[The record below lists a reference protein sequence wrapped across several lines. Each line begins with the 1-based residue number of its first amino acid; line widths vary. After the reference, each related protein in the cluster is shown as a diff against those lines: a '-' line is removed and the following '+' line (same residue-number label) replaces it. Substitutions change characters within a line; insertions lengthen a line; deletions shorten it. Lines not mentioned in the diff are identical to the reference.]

1 MALKIDTFSNQ
12 VGGFSFFKAVGHPL
26 AAEALDGLLARLA
39 DAGPVAL
46 YDPMGHLGTL
56 AELHDLSRLTVAG
69 VFVQA
74 VERIGEPVLGHA
86 ARPVTDLPD
95 CPARSVLVVGFDAA
109 RAADHIRHLLPA
121 GAEIVTLDAAR
132 LPDAML
138 SNRRRYLDP
147 LNFATNH
154 ALLRDQAGR
163 HTRLVTANYWT
174 GYGGSGLRLWLRLFD
189 ADGAVLATW
198 EQALADAGADGP
210 CGIVIDSAEVRQRFG
225 LGDFAGTLFIHAI
238 GARGHD
244 VVKYAVDTYGDAEDE
259 LSCTHD
265 ANAWPADLY
274 AGLPAPQDGER
285 VTLWLQ
291 NAHPTPVPAG
301 AIGLNLMG
309 RDDVRPFD
317 AAIPGF
323 GCRALDPADL
333 FPDVRW
339 PAQFELQAGKHVV
352 RPRYEIRAGNR
363 RSRIAHVNVERVDLK
378 PDPRIAA
385 AAAHLGKGWI
395 LPAPVLPLDRYRSFA
410 LPTPMSTAQDR
421 LPVQAV
427 VYDADGSEAARHRF
441 GVLARSDSVA
451 IEAGALLNG
460 AGLAAGYGHIELTYD
475 LEAGA
480 DGTPDG
486 WGPDGWLHGLFRYE
500 DRETGHAAD
509 TSFGAHVFNGVLTFR
524 GEPQSY
530 GGPPPGLS
538 TRLFLRLGHDLARV
552 DTLCHLIYPAS
563 TPWHAASQTELVL
576 TAADGVE
583 VARAP
588 LAIACGGSRLWR
600 ATEVFAAGDLAKA
613 AGGGYVLIRDT
624 TCRLFGYHGLI
635 RDGAAFSLDHMF
647 GF

>member
-26 AAEALDGLLARLA
+26 TAEALDGLLARLA
-39 DAGPVAL
+39 ETGPVAL

-56 AELHDLSRLTVAG
+56 AELHDLSRLSVAG
-69 VFVQA
+69 IFVQA
-74 VERIGEPVLGHA
+74 IERIGEDILGHR
-86 ARPVTDLPD
+86 ARPVTELPD
-95 CPARSVLVVGFDAA
+95 CQARTVLIVGFDAGRVA
-109 RAADHIRHLLPA
+109 EHIRHLAPA
-121 GAEIVTLDAAR
+121 GAELATLDAAR

-138 SNRRRYLDP
+138 SNPRKYLDP

-154 ALLRDQAGR
+154 AFLRDEAGR

-174 GYGGSGLRLWLRLFD
+174 GYGGKSLRLWLRLFD
-189 ADGAVLATW
+189 ADGGELATW
-198 EQALADAGADGP
+198 EQSLRDGISA
-210 CGIVIDSAEVRQRFG
+210 IVIDSAEVRRRFG

-244 VVKYAVDTYGDAEDE
+244 VVKYAVDTYGDGEDE

-274 AGLPAPQDGER
+274 AGLPAPKDGER

-291 NAHPTPVPAG
+291 NAHPNPVPAG

-309 RDDVRPFD
+309 RDDIRTF
-317 AAIPGF
+317 AEAIPGF

-333 FPDVRW
+333 FPDQRW

-363 RSRIAHVNVERVDLK
+363 RNRIAHVNVERVDLK
-378 PDPRIAA
+378 PDPRIADA
-385 AAAHLGKGWI
+385 SKYLGKGWI
-395 LPAPVLPLDRYRSFA
+395 LPAPILPLDRYRSFA

-421 LPVQAV
+421 LPIQAV
-427 VYDADGSEAARHRF
+427 FYDANGTEAARHRF
-441 GVLARSDSVA
+441 GVLSRSDSVA
-451 IEAGALLNG
+451 VEAGELLDG
-460 AGLAAGYGHIELTYD
+460 AELASGYGHLELIYD
-475 LEAGA
+475 FDAGA
-480 DGTPDG
+480 DDA
-486 WGPDGWLHGLFRYE
+486 PDGWLHGLFRYE
-500 DRETGHAAD
+500 DRETGHIAD

-538 TRLFLRLGHDLARV
+538 TRLFLRLGHDLQGV

-563 TPWHAASQTELVL
+563 TPWHPASETELVL
-576 TAADGVE
+576 TAADGAE
-583 VARAP
+583 IARAP
-588 LAIACGGSRLWR
+588 LTIACGGSRLWR
-600 ATEVFAAGDLAKA
+600 ATEMFDAADLAQA

-635 RDGAAFSLDHMF
+635 RDGVAFSLDHMF

>member
-26 AAEALDGLLARLA
+26 TAEAIDALLARIA
-39 DAGPVAL
+39 AAGPVAL
-46 YDPMGHLGTL
+46 YDPMGHLATL
-56 AELHDLSRLTVAG
+56 AELHDLTRLTVSD

-74 VERIGEPVLGHA
+74 VERIGERVLGQA
-86 ARPVTDLPD
+86 ARPVTDLAATK
-95 CPARSVLVVGFDAA
+95 ARTVLIAGFDAG
-109 RAADHIRHLLPA
+109 RAADHVRHLLPA
-121 GAEIVTLDAAR
+121 GAELLTLDAVR
-132 LPDAML
+132 LPDAL
-138 SNRRRYLDP
+138 LTNPRKYLDP

-154 ALLRDQAGR
+154 AFLRDAGGR

-174 GYGGSGLRLWLRLFD
+174 GYGGRGLRLWMRLFD
-189 ADGAVLATW
+189 TDGGVLATW
-198 EQALADAGADGP
+198 EQALDDGVSGGVS
-210 CGIVIDSAEVRQRFG
+210 GIVIDSAEIRRRFG
-225 LGDFAGTLFIHAI
+225 LGEFAGTLFIHAI

-244 VVKYAVDTYGDAEDE
+244 VVKYAVDTYGDDADE

-274 AGLPAPQDGER
+274 AGLPAPKDGER

-301 AIGLNLMG
+301 AIGLNRMG
-309 RDDVRPFD
+309 RDEIRPFGET
-317 AAIPGF
+317 IPGF
-323 GCRALDPADL
+323 GCRALDPAAL
-333 FPDVRW
+333 FPEERW

-363 RSRIAHVNVERVDLK
+363 RNRIAHVNVERVDLK
-378 PDPRIAA
+378 ADPAIAEA
-385 AAAHLGKGWI
+385 SRHLGKGWI

-410 LPTPMSTAQDR
+410 LPTPMSTAQTR
-421 LPVQAV
+421 LPIQAV
-427 VYDADGSEAARHRF
+427 VYDADGAEAARHRF
-441 GVLARSDSVA
+441 GVLGRGDSVA
-451 IEAGALLNG
+451 IEAAEILNG
-460 AGLAAGYGHIELTYD
+460 ATLRSGYGHLELVYD
-475 LEAGA
+475 FDAGA
-480 DGTPDG
+480 NDA
-486 WGPDGWLHGLFRYE
+486 PDGWLHGLFRYE

-509 TSFGAHVFNGVLTFR
+509 TSFGAHVFNGLLTFR

-538 TRLFLRLGHDLARV
+538 TRLFLRLGHDLQSV

-563 TPWHAASQTELVL
+563 TPWHAASSTELVL
-576 TAADGVE
+576 TAADGGE
-583 VARAP
+583 IAHAA
-588 LAIACGGSRLWR
+588 LAIPCGGSRLWR
-600 ATEVFAAGDLAKA
+600 ASEIFGADDLRKA
-613 AGGGYVLIRDT
+613 TGGGYVLIRDT

>member
-26 AAEALDGLLARLA
+26 TADALDGLLSRLA

-56 AELHDLSRLTVAG
+56 AELHDLTRLPVAG

-74 VERIGEPVLGHA
+74 VERIGEDVLGRA
-86 ARPVTDLPD
+86 AQPVTALPD
-95 CPARSVLVVGFDAA
+95 CPAKTVLIVGFDAA

-121 GAEIVTLDAAR
+121 GAELVTLDAAR

-138 SNRRRYLDP
+138 SNPRKYLDP
-147 LNFATNH
+147 LNFATN
-154 ALLRDQAGR
+154 LGFLRDEAGR

-174 GYGGSGLRLWLRLFD
+174 GYGARDLRLWLRLFD
-189 ADGAVLATW
+189 ADGGVLATW
-198 EQALADAGADGP
+198 EEPLPNGVS
-210 CGIVIDSAEVRQRFG
+210 GIVIDSAEVRRRFG

-244 VVKYAVDTYGDAEDE
+244 VVKYAVDTYGDADDE

-274 AGLPAPQDGER
+274 AGLPAPTDGER

-301 AIGLNLMG
+301 TIGLNLMG
-309 RDDVRPFD
+309 RDDIRAFD
-317 AAIPGF
+317 QAIPGF
-323 GCRALDPADL
+323 GCRPLDPAAL
-333 FPDVRW
+333 FPEQRW

-363 RSRIAHVNVERVDLK
+363 RNRIAHVNVERIDLK
-378 PDPRIAA
+378 PDPRIAEA
-385 AAAHLGKGWI
+385 ARYLGKGWI

-421 LPVQAV
+421 LPIQAV
-427 VYDADGSEAARHRF
+427 LYDADGTEAARHRF
-441 GVLARSDSVA
+441 GVLSRADSVA
-451 IEAGALLNG
+451 IEAGELLNG
-460 AGLAAGYGHIELTYD
+460 GGLASGYGHLELIYD
-475 LEAGA
+475 FEAGA
-480 DGTPDG
+480 DDA
-486 WGPDGWLHGLFRYE
+486 PDGWLHGLFRYE
-500 DRETGHAAD
+500 DRHTGHAAD

-563 TPWHAASQTELVL
+563 TPWHEASATELVL
-576 TAADGVE
+576 TAADGGE
-583 VARAP
+583 IARAP

-600 ATEVFAAGDLAKA
+600 ASEMFAPADLAKA

>member
-26 AAEALDGLLARLA
+26 TAEGMDALLAGLA
-39 DAGPVAL
+39 TAGPVAL

-56 AELHDLSRLTVAG
+56 AELHDLSALTICD

-74 VERIGEPVLGHA
+74 VERIGEDILGHI
-86 ARPVTDLPD
+86 ARPVTELASTK
-95 CPARSVLVVGFDAA
+95 ARTVLIVGFDAG

-121 GAEIVTLDAAR
+121 GAELLTLDAVR
-132 LPDAML
+132 LPDAL
-138 SNRRRYLDP
+138 LTNPRKYLDP

-154 ALLRDQAGR
+154 AFLRDEDGR

-174 GYGGSGLRLWLRLFD
+174 GYGAKGLRLWMRLFD
-189 ADGAVLATW
+189 TDGGVLATW
-198 EQALADAGADGP
+198 EQPLDDGVS
-210 CGIVIDSAEVRQRFG
+210 GIVLDSAEIRERFG
-225 LGDFAGTLFIHAI
+225 LDAFAGTLFIHAI

-244 VVKYAVDTYGDAEDE
+244 VVKYAVDTYGDDDGE

-274 AGLPAPQDGER
+274 AGLPAAKDGER

-301 AIGLNLMG
+301 AIGLNRMG
-309 RDDVRPFD
+309 RDEIRPFGT
-317 AAIPGF
+317 AIPGF
-323 GCRALDPADL
+323 GCRALDPAAL
-333 FPDVRW
+333 FPDERW

-352 RPRYEIRAGNR
+352 RPRYEIQAGNR
-363 RSRIAHVNVERVDLK
+363 RNRIAHVNVERVDLK
-378 PDPRIAA
+378 ADPKIAEA
-385 AAAHLGKGWI
+385 SRHLGKGWI
-395 LPAPVLPLDRYRSFA
+395 LPAPILPLARYRSFA
-410 LPTPMSTAQDR
+410 LPTPMSTAQAR

-427 VYDADGSEAARHRF
+427 IYDADGTEAARHRF
-441 GVLARSDSVA
+441 GILARNDSVA
-451 IEAGALLNG
+451 IEAGEALNG
-460 AGLAAGYGHIELTYD
+460 ATLPSGYGHLELIYD
-475 LEAGA
+475 FEAGA
-480 DGTPDG
+480 DDAA
-486 WGPDGWLHGLFRYE
+486 DGWLHGLFRYE

-509 TSFGAHVFNGVLTFR
+509 TSFGAHVFNGLLTFR

-538 TRLFLRLGHDLARV
+538 TRLFLRLGHDLDAV

-563 TPWHAASQTELVL
+563 TPWHATSSTELVL
-576 TAADGVE
+576 TAADGAE
-583 VARAP
+583 IAHTP
-588 LAIACGGSRLWR
+588 LAVPCGGSRLWR
-600 ATEVFAAGDLAKA
+600 ASEMFKQHDLDRAK
-613 AGGGYVLIRDT
+613 GGGYVLIRDT

-635 RDGAAFSLDHMF
+635 RDGVAFSLDHMF

>member
-26 AAEALDGLLARLA
+26 TAEALESLLRRLA

-56 AELHDLSRLTVAG
+56 AELHDLGRLAVEG
-69 VFVQA
+69 VYVQA
-74 VERIGEPVLGHA
+74 VERIGETVLGHA
-86 ARPVTDLPD
+86 AQPVTALPD
-95 CPARSVLVVGFDAA
+95 SGARAVLLAGFDAA

-121 GAEIVTLDAAR
+121 GAELVTLDAVR

-138 SNRRRYLDP
+138 SNPRKYLDP

-154 ALLRDQAGR
+154 AFLRDEAGR

-174 GYGGSGLRLWLRLFD
+174 GYGGRGLTLWMRLFD
-189 ADGAVLATW
+189 ADGGTLATW
-198 EQALADAGADGP
+198 EQGLADGTGNAA
-210 CGIVIDSAEVRQRFG
+210 GIVIDSAEIRRRFG
-225 LGDFAGTLFIHAI
+225 LGDFAGTLFIHAV

-274 AGLPAPQDGER
+274 AGLPAPKDGER

-291 NAHPTPVPAG
+291 NAHPAPVPAG

-309 RDDVRPFD
+309 RDEIRPFPE
-317 AAIPGF
+317 AIPGF
-323 GCRALDPADL
+323 GCRPLDPAAL
-333 FPDVRW
+333 FPEQRW

-363 RSRIAHVNVERVDLK
+363 RNRIAHVNVERVDLK
-378 PDPRIAA
+378 ADPRIAEA
-385 AAAHLGKGWI
+385 ARHLGKGWI
-395 LPAPVLPLDRYRSFA
+395 LPAPVLPVDRYRSFA
-410 LPTPMSTAQDR
+410 LPTPMSTAQAR
-421 LPVQAV
+421 LPIQAV
-427 VYDADGSEAARHRF
+427 LYDAGGTEAARHRF
-441 GVLARSDSVA
+441 GVLRRSDSVA
-451 IEAGALLNG
+451 IEATSLLNG
-460 AGLAAGYGHIELTYD
+460 ARLPSGYGHLELIYD
-475 LEAGA
+475 FEAGA
-480 DGTPDG
+480 DDAA
-486 WGPDGWLHGLFRYE
+486 DGWLHGLFRYE
-500 DRETGHAAD
+500 DTATGHTAD
-509 TSFGAHVFNGVLTFR
+509 TSFGAHVFNGVLTFK

-538 TRLFLRLGHDLARV
+538 TRLFLRLGHDLEGV

-563 TPWHAASQTELVL
+563 TPWHPRSATTLVL
-576 TAADGVE
+576 TAADGAE
-583 VARAP
+583 IASTP
-588 LAIACGGSRLWR
+588 LDIACGGSRLWR
-600 ATEVFAAGDLAKA
+600 ASEMFAAGDLAKA
-613 AGGGYVLIRDT
+613 KGGGYVLIRDT

>member
-26 AAEALDGLLARLA
+26 TAEALGALLARLA
-39 DAGPVAL
+39 GVGPVAL

-56 AELHDLSRLTVAG
+56 AELHDLTRLDIHD

-74 VERIGEPVLGHA
+74 VERIGETVLGHR
-86 ARPVTDLPD
+86 ARPVTELPASG
-95 CPARSVLVVGFDAA
+95 ARAVLLAGFDAH
-109 RAADHIRHLLPA
+109 RAADHVRHLLPA
-121 GAEIVTLDAAR
+121 GAELVTLDAVR

-138 SNRRRYLDP
+138 SNPRKYLDP

-154 ALLRDQAGR
+154 AFLRDEAGR

-174 GYGGSGLRLWLRLFD
+174 GYGGRGLRLWMRLFD
-189 ADGAVLATW
+189 ADGGELATW
-198 EQALADAGADGP
+198 EQKLADGVA
-210 CGIVIDSAEVRQRFG
+210 GIVIDSAEIRGRFG
-225 LGDFAGTLFIHAI
+225 LDDFAGTLFIHAI

-244 VVKYAVDTYGDAEDE
+244 VVKYAVDTYGDGDEE

-274 AGLPAPQDGER
+274 AGLPAPKDGER

-291 NAHPTPVPAG
+291 NAHPAPVPAG
-301 AIGLNLMG
+301 TIGLNVMG
-309 RDDVRPFD
+309 RDDIRWFD
-317 AAIPGF
+317 TEIPGF
-323 GCRALDPADL
+323 GCRALDPAAL
-333 FPDVRW
+333 FPDQRW

-363 RSRIAHVNVERVDLK
+363 RNRIAHVNVERVDLK
-378 PDPRIAA
+378 PDSRIAEA
-385 AAAHLGKGWI
+385 SRHLGKGWI
-395 LPAPVLPLDRYRSFA
+395 LPAPVLPLDRYRTHA
-410 LPTPMSTAQDR
+410 LPTPMSTAQMR
-421 LPVQAV
+421 LPIQAV
-427 VYDADGSEAARHRF
+427 IYDADGGEAARRRL
-441 GVLARSDSVA
+441 GVLARADSLA
-451 IEAGALLNG
+451 IDVSETLGDTVLPS
-460 AGLAAGYGHIELTYD
+460 GYGHIELIYD
-475 LEAGA
+475 FDAGA
-480 DGTPDG
+480 NDA
-486 WGPDGWLHGLFRYE
+486 PDGWLHGLFRYE

-509 TSFGAHVFNGVLTFR
+509 TSFGAHVFNGVLTFK

-538 TRLFLRLGHDLARV
+538 TRLFLRLGNDLDRV

-563 TPWHAASQTELVL
+563 TPWHEVSATDLVL
-576 TAADGVE
+576 TAADGSE
-583 VARAP
+583 IAHAG
-588 LAIACGGSRLWR
+588 LAIPCGGSRLWR
-600 ATEVFAAGDLAKA
+600 ASQTFDAGDIARA

>member
-26 AAEALDGLLARLA
+26 TAEAIGALLDRLA
-39 DAGPVAL
+39 AAGPVAL

-74 VERIGEPVLGHA
+74 VERIGETVLGHA
-86 ARPVTDLPD
+86 ARPVTELPS
-95 CPARSVLVVGFDAA
+95 CPANAVLIAGFDAG
-109 RAADHIRHLLPA
+109 RAADHIRHLVPD
-121 GAEIVTLDAAR
+121 GAELVTLDAAR
-132 LPDAML
+132 LPAAML
-138 SNRRRYLDP
+138 TNPRRYLDP

-154 ALLRDQAGR
+154 AFLRDQAGR

-174 GYGGSGLRLWLRLFD
+174 GYGGRGLRLWMRLFD
-189 ADGAVLATW
+189 ADGAALATW
-198 EQALADAGADGP
+198 EQELADGAGDGVA
-210 CGIVIDSAEVRQRFG
+210 GIVIDSAAIRRRFG

-274 AGLPAPQDGER
+274 AGLPAPKDGER

-291 NAHPTPVPAG
+291 NAHPNPVPAG

-309 RDDVRPFD
+309 RDEVRPF
-317 AAIPGF
+317 AEAIPGF
-323 GCRALDPADL
+323 GCRALDPAAL
-333 FPDVRW
+333 FPDQRW

-363 RSRIAHVNVERVDLK
+363 RNRIAHVNVERVDLK
-378 PDPRIAA
+378 PDPRIAQA
-385 AAAHLGKGWI
+385 AKHLGKGWI
-395 LPAPVLPLDRYRSFA
+395 LPAPVLPVDRYRSFA
-410 LPTPMSTAQDR
+410 LPTPMSTAQSR
-421 LPVQAV
+421 LPIQAV
-427 VYDADGSEAARHRF
+427 LYDAGGTEVGRHRF
-441 GVLARSDSVA
+441 GVLRRSDSVA
-451 IEAGALLNG
+451 VEATDLLGSARLPSGYGHLELIYDFEAGA
-460 AGLAAGYGHIELTYD
+460 
-475 LEAGA
+475 
-480 DGTPDG
+480 PDDAPG
-486 WGPDGWLHGLFRYE
+486 DAPDGWLHGLFRYE

-509 TSFGAHVFNGVLTFR
+509 TSFGAHVFNGVLTFK

-538 TRLFLRLGHDLARV
+538 TRLFLRLGHDLERV

-563 TPWHAASQTELVL
+563 TPWHARSETMLVL
-576 TAADGVE
+576 TAADGAE
-583 VARAP
+583 IARAP

-600 ATEVFAAGDLAKA
+600 ASELFAAADLAKA
-613 AGGGYVLIRDT
+613 SGGGYVLIRDT

>member
-26 AAEALDGLLARLA
+26 TAEALGALLARLA
-39 DAGPVAL
+39 GVGPVAL

-56 AELHDLSRLTVAG
+56 AELHDLTRLDIHD

-74 VERIGEPVLGHA
+74 VERIGETVLGHR
-86 ARPVTDLPD
+86 ARPVTELPASG
-95 CPARSVLVVGFDAA
+95 ARAVLLAGFDAH
-109 RAADHIRHLLPA
+109 RAADHVRHLLPA
-121 GAEIVTLDAAR
+121 GAELVTLDAVR

-138 SNRRRYLDP
+138 SNPRKYLDP

-154 ALLRDQAGR
+154 AFLRDEAGR

-174 GYGGSGLRLWLRLFD
+174 GYGGRGLRLWMRLFD
-189 ADGAVLATW
+189 ADGGELATW
-198 EQALADAGADGP
+198 EQKLADGVA
-210 CGIVIDSAEVRQRFG
+210 GIVIDSAEIRGRFG
-225 LGDFAGTLFIHAI
+225 LDDFAGTLFIHAI

-244 VVKYAVDTYGDAEDE
+244 VVKYAVDTYGDGDEE

-274 AGLPAPQDGER
+274 AGLPAPKDGER

-291 NAHPTPVPAG
+291 NAHPAPVPAG
-301 AIGLNLMG
+301 TIGLNVMG
-309 RDDVRPFD
+309 RDDIRWFD
-317 AAIPGF
+317 TEIPGF
-323 GCRALDPADL
+323 GCRALDPAAL
-333 FPDVRW
+333 FPDQRW

-363 RSRIAHVNVERVDLK
+363 RNRIAHVNVERVDLK
-378 PDPRIAA
+378 PDSRIAEA
-385 AAAHLGKGWI
+385 SRHLGKGWI
-395 LPAPVLPLDRYRSFA
+395 LPAPVLPLDRYRTHA
-410 LPTPMSTAQDR
+410 LPTPMSTAQMR
-421 LPVQAV
+421 LPIQAV
-427 VYDADGSEAARHRF
+427 IYDADGGEAARRRL
-441 GVLARSDSVA
+441 GVLARADSLA
-451 IEAGALLNG
+451 IDVSETLGDTVLPS
-460 AGLAAGYGHIELTYD
+460 GYGHIELIYD
-475 LEAGA
+475 FDAGA
-480 DGTPDG
+480 NDA
-486 WGPDGWLHGLFRYE
+486 PDGWLHGLFRYE

-509 TSFGAHVFNGVLTFR
+509 TSLGAHVFNGVLTFK

-538 TRLFLRLGHDLARV
+538 TRLFLRLGNDLDRV

-563 TPWHAASQTELVL
+563 TPWHEVSATDLVL
-576 TAADGVE
+576 TAADGSE
-583 VARAP
+583 IAHAG
-588 LAIACGGSRLWR
+588 LAIPCGGSRLWR
-600 ATEVFAAGDLAKA
+600 ASQTFDAGDIARA

>member
-26 AAEALDGLLARLA
+26 TADALDNLLSRLA

-56 AELHDLSRLTVAG
+56 AELHDLTRLTVAG

-74 VERIGEPVLGHA
+74 VERIGEDVLGHA
-86 ARPVTDLPD
+86 AQPVTALPD
-95 CPARSVLVVGFDAA
+95 CAARTVLIAGFDAA

-121 GAEIVTLDAAR
+121 GAELVTLDAAR
-132 LPDAML
+132 LPDGML
-138 SNRRRYLDP
+138 SNPRKYLDP
-147 LNFATNH
+147 LNFATN
-154 ALLRDQAGR
+154 LGFLRDEAGR

-174 GYGGSGLRLWLRLFD
+174 GYGARDLRLWLRLFD
-189 ADGAVLATW
+189 ADGGVLATW
-198 EQALADAGADGP
+198 EQPLADGVS
-210 CGIVIDSAEVRQRFG
+210 GIVIDSAEVRRRFG
-225 LGDFAGTLFIHAI
+225 LGNFAGTLFIHAI

-244 VVKYAVDTYGDAEDE
+244 VVKYAVDTYGDADDE

-274 AGLPAPQDGER
+274 AGLPAPKDGER

-309 RDDVRPFD
+309 RHDIRAFD
-317 AAIPGF
+317 QAIPGF
-323 GCRALDPADL
+323 GCRPLDPAAL
-333 FPDVRW
+333 FPEQRW

-363 RSRIAHVNVERVDLK
+363 RNRIAHVNVERVDLK
-378 PDPRIAA
+378 PDPRIAEA
-385 AAAHLGKGWI
+385 ARYLGKGWI

-421 LPVQAV
+421 LPIQAV
-427 VYDADGSEAARHRF
+427 LYDADGSEAARHRF
-441 GVLARSDSVA
+441 GMLSRSDSVA
-451 IEAGALLNG
+451 IEAGELLNG
-460 AGLAAGYGHIELTYD
+460 GGLDSGYGHIELIYD
-475 LEAGA
+475 FEAGA
-480 DGTPDG
+480 PGDAPGDA
-486 WGPDGWLHGLFRYE
+486 PDGWLHGLFRYE
-500 DRETGHAAD
+500 DRQTGHAAD
-509 TSFGAHVFNGVLTFR
+509 TSFGAHVFNGVLTFK

-538 TRLFLRLGHDLARV
+538 TRLFLRLGHDLDRV

-563 TPWHAASQTELVL
+563 TPWHEASATELVL
-576 TAADGVE
+576 TAADGAE
-583 VARAP
+583 IARAP

-600 ATEVFAAGDLAKA
+600 ASEMFGPADLAKA